1 LDDTYIL
8 AAGSGSWKWELEVG
22 KRSQEQ
28 KSDRTSKK
36 RSHIKKAIAR
46 AKTNRYV
53 KLA

>member
-22 KRSQEQ
+22 KRSHI
-28 KSDRTSKK
+28 KKAIAHKK